1 MSRCMTHSYVR
12 VQHESQVLNI
22 RRPNEEHIRSFI
34 QSNLLRAALRNSC
47 AMVAAFK
54 CHNAIVSNHPLS
66 TIDRFWP
73 RFSGHL
79 LERINEWKTSLQL
92 VALRVAHET
101 SSAVIATKACR
112 AVVRSMAFRIMRF
125 TCISLCDSHLVSSCT
140 ALF

>member
-1 MSRCMTHSYVR
+1 MHFRLGMHRNFSWQDCRISC
-12 VQHESQVLNI
+12 QENCLNI
-22 RRPNEEHIRSFI
+22 LSTK
-34 QSNLLRAALRNSC
+34 RADGC
-47 AMVAAFK
+47 VAMVAAFK